1 MRVALF
7 SAKKYERKLL
17 DELNADHRHEL
28 VYFDALLEPET
39 VSLAAGFPAVSVF
52 TNDTVDGDVL
62 KRLAARGTKIGA
74 TRSTRFKQIDVCA
87 GPPPRLKGVPGTG
100 YSPNSR
106 AAVGVGPLLALK
118 RKILPALQ

>member
-62 KRLAARGTKIGA
+62 KRLAARGTKLVA
-74 TRSTRFKQIDVCA
+74 TSRTGFNQNDVCA
-87 GPPPRLKGVPGTG
+87 AHPLGVEVVPVPAD
-100 YSPNSR
+100 SPNTR
-106 AAVGVGPLLALK
+106 PHFG
-118 RKILPALQ
+118 

>member
-39 VSLAAGFPAVSVF
+39 VSLAAGFPAVSVLP
-52 TNDTVDGDVL
+52 NDTVHGDGL
-62 KRLAARGTKIGA
+62 KRLAAGGPQLVA
-74 TRSTRFKQIDVCA
+74 TPSTGLNQISLAPCQQLAVNVL
-87 GPPPRLKGVPGTG
+87 RLTD
-100 YSPNSR
+100 
-106 AAVGVGPLLALK
+106 
-118 RKILPALQ
+118 

>member
-39 VSLAAGFPAVSVF
+39 VSLAAGFPAGSVF
-52 TNDTVDGDVL
+52 TNDTVDGGVL
-62 KRLAARGTKIGA
+62 KRLAGRGTQRLGTPHAGFNQVQGGA
-74 TRSTRFKQIDVCA
+74 APQLRGQGGR
-87 GPPPRLKGVPGTG
+87 GTD
-100 YSPNSR
+100 YS
-106 AAVGVGPLLALK
+106 
-118 RKILPALQ
+118 

>member
-52 TNDTVDGDVL
+52 TNDTVDGDAR
-62 KRLAARGTKIGA
+62 KRLAAGGRKPCAPATTRLKPIELAAPPDPWRKGSPGTAPLTK
-74 TRSTRFKQIDVCA
+74 
-87 GPPPRLKGVPGTG
+87 PPPP
-100 YSPNSR
+100 SR
-106 AAVGVGPLLALK
+106 
-118 RKILPALQ
+118 